1 MDALIKSLRPGKAA
15 SEVKSPD
22 VAPETRPAELDPAE
36 FLAAAV
42 RADLPRP
49 SRAEAE
55 QAVHVLLSY
64 IGENTGR
71 EGLLDTP
78 RRVVEAFDE
87 LYQGYHQCPAEVLD
101 RTFGET
107 AGYDDFVLIRDIEFT
122 SQCEH
127 HMMPFYG
134 RAHIAY
140 TPVERVV
147 GLSKLARLTDIFAR
161 RLQTQEH
168 LTAQIAAAI
177 DEVSKTPRRGRAD
190 RGGAYLHVGARRR
203 QAWRDDVHQPLHRH
217 VPRQSGG
224 AAAFP
229 VPGARTEPVTSPN
242 FLARLSCPHLQRP
255 TSAKRGWPSSPN
267 STRPGLVTCVATDA
281 ATGDVLMVA
290 HMNDEALRKTI
301 ESGEA
306 WYFSRSRNALWRKG
320 ETSGHTQRVVE
331 MRLDCDQDAIWIR
344 VEQNGAACH
353 TGRHSCFYRKIDAAD
368 GDTRLSFVDAD
379 RQFDP
384 TKVYRK

>member
-1 MDALIKSLRPGKAA
+1 MDALIKSLRPGKPSDVKP

-42 RADLPRP
+42 RADQPRP
-49 SRAEAE
+49 ARAEAE
-55 QAVHVLLSY
+55 QAVKTLLAY
-64 IGENTGR
+64 IGENTHR

-107 AGYDDFVLIRDIEFT
+107 AGYDDFVLVRDIEFT

-134 RAHIAY
+134 KAHIAY

-177 DEVSKTPRRGRAD
+177 DEILKPRGVAKHGASTFTSRFTGMFRDNPAEQARFLSLVRG
-190 RGGAYLHVGARRR
+190 
-203 QAWRDDVHQPLHRH
+203 
-217 VPRQSGG
+217 
-224 AAAFP
+224 
-229 VPGARTEPVTSPN
+229 
-242 FLARLSCPHLQRP
+242 
-255 TSAKRGWPSSPN
+255 
-267 STRPGLVTCVATDA
+267 
-281 ATGDVLMVA
+281 
-290 HMNDEALRKTI
+290 
-301 ESGEA
+301 
-306 WYFSRSRNALWRKG
+306 
-320 ETSGHTQRVVE
+320 TQR
-331 MRLDCDQDAIWIR
+331 
-344 VEQNGAACH
+344 
-353 TGRHSCFYRKIDAAD
+353 
-368 GDTRLSFVDAD
+368 
-379 RQFDP
+379 
-384 TKVYRK
+384 

>member
-1 MDALIKSLRPGKAA
+1 MDALIKSLRPANP
-15 SEVKSPD
+15 SEPRSTGLKP
-22 VAPETRPAELDPAE
+22 PETKPADVRPAELDPSE

-42 RADLPRP
+42 SPDQPRP
-49 SRAEAE
+49 SRSEAEA
-55 QAVHVLLSY
+55 AVQTLLSY

-107 AGYDDFVLIRDIEFT
+107 AGYDDFVLVRDIEFT

-177 DEVSKTPRRGRAD
+177 DEVLKPRGVAVLIEAEHTCMSVRGVAKH
-190 RGGAYLHVGARRR
+190 GAMTFTSRYTGMFRDNPAEQARFMSLVR
-203 QAWRDDVHQPLHRH
+203 
-217 VPRQSGG
+217 
-224 AAAFP
+224 
-229 VPGARTEPVTSPN
+229 SP
-242 FLARLSCPHLQRP
+242 QR
-255 TSAKRGWPSSPN
+255 
-267 STRPGLVTCVATDA
+267 
-281 ATGDVLMVA
+281 
-290 HMNDEALRKTI
+290 
-301 ESGEA
+301 
-306 WYFSRSRNALWRKG
+306 
-320 ETSGHTQRVVE
+320 
-331 MRLDCDQDAIWIR
+331 
-344 VEQNGAACH
+344 
-353 TGRHSCFYRKIDAAD
+353 
-368 GDTRLSFVDAD
+368 
-379 RQFDP
+379 
-384 TKVYRK
+384 